1 MIASQGRLMSME
13 LPEDRFSLS
22 VDFAHC
28 SSARTNPVT
37 GCDLFSGWENCLQQV
52 DLFQT
57 LRNYN
62 TVGIFHCL
70 DVCEG
75 CLHSLLNS
83 PRVGYKSL
91 WLLRNLIIHGVT
103 VKFAACW

>member
-22 VDFAHC
+22 IDF
-28 SSARTNPVT
+28 ARTNPDI

-52 DLFQT
+52 DLFQA
-57 LRNYN
+57 LRSYS

-70 DVCEG
+70 DVCER
-75 CLHSLLNS
+75 CLHSLINS
-83 PRVGYKSL
+83 PSGIQISL
-91 WLLRNLIIHGVT
+91 ASQEISLSMV
-103 VKFAACW
+103 